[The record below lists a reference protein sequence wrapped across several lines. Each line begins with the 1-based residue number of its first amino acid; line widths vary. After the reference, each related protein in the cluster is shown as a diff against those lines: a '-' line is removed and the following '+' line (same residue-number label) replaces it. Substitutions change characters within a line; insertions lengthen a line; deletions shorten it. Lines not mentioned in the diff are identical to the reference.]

1 MNKILLLLALIST
14 TNFSF
19 AKDSPFTLEAMDNI
33 KNRMKDPSS
42 TQFKNLRE
50 IKNTLN
56 TPSLCGEVNSK
67 NSYGGYVG
75 FKPFSYSN
83 RELTILDPTAR
94 SYEWY
99 TNKAQYDQS
108 GCSGQEA
115 EMKIRKSI
123 AADGYC
129 KSVFQ
134 FYSDVVNNKITE
146 NKAMDII
153 KSSYEENNYKLIKQ
167 DFSELQVILRQGL
180 KDIEN
185 NNKMKKE
192 ITKNNTAYMIDFIR
206 QCKAAYQ

>member
-1 MNKILLLLALIST
+1 MNKILLLIALVST
-14 TNFSF
+14 TNLVF
-19 AKDSPFTLEAMDNI
+19 AKDSPFTLKAMESI
-33 KNRMKDPSS
+33 KNQMKDPSS

-56 TPSLCGEVNSK
+56 TMSLCGEVNSK

-75 FKPFSYSN
+75 FKPFSYHN
-83 RELTILDPTAR
+83 EELTILDPSAR

-99 TNKAQYDQS
+99 TNKSQYDQS
-108 GCSGQEA
+108 GCGGKEA
-115 EMKIRKSI
+115 EVKIRKAI

-146 NKAMDII
+146 DKAMDII

-167 DFSELQVILRQGL
+167 DFSDLQATLKQGL
-180 KDIEN
+180 LDIEN
-185 NNKMKKE
+185 NNQMKKD
-192 ITKNNTAYMIDFIR
+192 ITKNNTSYMIDFIKH
-206 QCKAAYQ
+206 CKAAYQ